1 MRRLRELGFDVAL
14 DDFGRGLS
22 SLTYLKTL
30 PVTCLKID
38 GSFVRDVVGDD
49 RSQAMLSAIVQLA
62 RAMGLRTVAECVE
75 NDEIRDITQRLGVEY
90 GQGFSIARP
99 LPFEQVIKDLL
110 GGTI

>member
-1 MRRLRELGFDVAL
+1 MRRLRDLGFDVAL

-62 RAMGLRTVAECVE
+62 RAMKLQTVAECVE
-75 NDEIRDITQRLGVEY
+75 SEQIREIVRSLGVEY
-90 GQGFSIARP
+90 GQGFSIGRP
-99 LPFEQVIKDLL
+99 VPLTDVINGLVR
-110 GGTI
+110 G